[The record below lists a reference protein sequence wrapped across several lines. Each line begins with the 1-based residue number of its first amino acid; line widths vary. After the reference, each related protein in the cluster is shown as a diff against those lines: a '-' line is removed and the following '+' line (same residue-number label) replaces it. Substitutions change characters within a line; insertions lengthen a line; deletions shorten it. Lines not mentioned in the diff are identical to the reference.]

1 MISTQ
6 VEGAELDARE
16 QLRRAGLRVTAPRL
30 AVLDVVSG
38 RQHAETDEIAA
49 AVRGRLGSVST
60 QAVYGVLNALTDAG
74 LLRRVSTGSRNAVRY
89 EVHHHDNHHHLL
101 CRVCGRLEDVAC
113 AVGEAP
119 CLEASDDHGFTIEA
133 VDVLFRGV
141 CPSCRERAAA
151 TERRAGS

>member
-1 MISTQ
+1 MTSTHGT
-6 VEGAELDARE
+6 VSVTDPHE

-30 AVLDVVSG
+30 AVLEVVAE

-101 CRVCGRLEDVAC
+101 CRVCGRLEGVAC

-151 TERRAGS
+151 AERRAGS

>member
-1 MISTQ
+1 MTSTHGT
-6 VEGAELDARE
+6 VSVTDPHE

-30 AVLDVVSG
+30 AVLEVVAE

-101 CRVCGRLEDVAC
+101 CRVCGRLEDVGC

-151 TERRAGS
+151 AERHAGS